1 MHMYISNSFGSYEG
15 QLQELL
21 LLPLG
26 QLLPG
31 AIAKAPQI
39 ACWFCPEEKVLI
51 KYMNTKKGK
60 GKCNFKITERS
71 LQPQSCNR
79 ASLLFTRN
87 IFTHSV
93 KILML
98 VLFLFP
104 EASTQFASWL
114 DGPFSSVL
122 RMHSAVC
129 SLSYR
134 EAFFPLT

>member
-1 MHMYISNSFGSYEG
+1 MCVFNGFGPYER

-21 LLPLG
+21 LLSLS
-26 QLLPG
+26 QFLPD
-31 AIAKAPQI
+31 AIVKAPQT
-39 ACWFCPEEKVLI
+39 ACWFCHEGKVLV
-51 KYMNTKKGK
+51 NAVTQRRERGKK
-60 GKCNFKITERS
+60 CSLKITERS
-71 LQPQSCNR
+71 LQPQSSSR
-79 ASLLFTRN
+79 ASLLLTSN
-87 IFTHSV
+87 ICTCSV
-93 KILML
+93 KKLML

-104 EASTQFASWL
+104 EASAQFASWF

>member
-1 MHMYISNSFGSYEG
+1 
-15 QLQELL
+15 
-21 LLPLG
+21 
-26 QLLPG
+26 
-31 AIAKAPQI
+31 
-39 ACWFCPEEKVLI
+39 
-51 KYMNTKKGK
+51 MNAKKGK

-71 LQPQSCNR
+71 LQPQFSHR

-87 IFTHSV
+87 IFTCSV
-93 KILML
+93 KKLML

-129 SLSYR
+129 SLSYT